1 MSELPEPAHL
11 VPAGIAAIVA
21 AMLRAAT
28 RERPKSLPAL
38 FADTLATMSLT
49 VIAYYILIG
58 HGLDPNLTAG
68 VSAGV
73 AAMGWDVAMRMLRKR
88 LGE

>member
-1 MSELPEPAHL
+1 MSEMPEPAHL
-11 VPAGIAAIVA
+11 VPAGIAAVLA
-21 AMLRAAT
+21 AMLRAASQ
-28 RERPKSLPAL
+28 ERPKSLPAL
-38 FADTLATMSLT
+38 IADTVATMSLT

-73 AAMGWDVAMRMLRKR
+73 AAMGWDVAMRILRKK
-88 LGE
+88 LGQ